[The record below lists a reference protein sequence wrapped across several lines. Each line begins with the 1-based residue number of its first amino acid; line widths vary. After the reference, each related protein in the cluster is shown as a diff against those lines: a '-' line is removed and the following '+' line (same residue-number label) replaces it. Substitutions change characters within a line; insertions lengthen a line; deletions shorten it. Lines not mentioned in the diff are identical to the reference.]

1 LLGWDENEYRVRR
14 STWYSVVYYW
24 RNKIGTQYWVAHRR
38 RCSDDFIYIFI
49 FLFLIND
56 VYRKSVAN
64 VILTVYKYFHF
75 WILNEFLSVECWM
88 GCVWMFLSLFE
99 CVMAMHCVTFSF
111 HFALCVLLLNFWRAC
126 EQLKGPNKQFPQHWV
141 SFFFQESPNL
151 NQTITKSISHLAST
165 TQPSCVSIV
174 RAKNSKMEN
183 EAEEQNNSTNK
194 KSSTVIRIP
203 SYQEVIES
211 SQTKSTPPSLFV
223 PSQTF
228 SQAFA
233 FVKSSEFYSPPPSLP
248 KYSHFSF
255 LLLIRTFFN
264 HIRNFRIRNFD

>member
-1 LLGWDENEYRVRR
+1 M
-14 STWYSVVYYW
+14 
-24 RNKIGTQYWVAHRR
+24 
-38 RCSDDFIYIFI
+38 
-49 FLFLIND
+49 
-56 VYRKSVAN
+56 
-64 VILTVYKYFHF
+64 
-75 WILNEFLSVECWM
+75 FLSV
-88 GCVWMFLSLFE
+88 FE
-99 CVMAMHCVTFSF
+99 CVMA
-111 HFALCVLLLNFWRAC
+111 LLLEFWGAC
-126 EQLKGPNKQFPQHWV
+126 EQLKGPNKQFRQHWV
-141 SFFFQESPNL
+141 SFLIQESPNL
-151 NQTITKSISHLAST
+151 NQTITKSISPLHQQLNPPAFT
-165 TQPSCVSIV
+165 FV

-183 EAEEQNNSTNK
+183 EAEERNNSTNK

-255 LLLIRTFFN
+255 LRLIRTFFLILFY
-264 HIRNFRIRNFD
+264 HILHFRILNFD